1 MFNSRHNRTALL
13 IAPLLAALVPVP
25 AAAESP
31 SDGILFGP
39 CPADVTDNHEVQCGH
54 VRVPLDYAEADGPS
68 ITIAVSRIRA
78 SGPPQQR
85 RGALLVNPGGPGGT
99 GLDYAESK
107 RAKMPVE
114 VRQSY
119 DIIGFDPRG
128 VGHSAPVD
136 CGPAGGLFEH
146 PRPDPVPTGAEQE
159 HAYLGDLRRLADDCA
174 RNIGPALPH
183 INTTNTARD
192 MDRIRRAL
200 GEPRLNY
207 LGVSYGTYLGAAY
220 AAEFPRHTGR
230 MVLDSVVSP
239 DDWHHFDVRQGFAML
254 EQRDALF
261 DWIAAHTEI
270 GLGADRRTVREH
282 YLHARSTL
290 PVDEFG
296 PDEFDRVVYRTLSR
310 TERWEPFARAL
321 SQYVHTGNDS
331 ALRSTEPDDHN
342 SEAALR
348 AVKCA
353 DSPRPAIPD
362 ALGAVRALRAA
373 DPQPVLTGLEAG
385 TCAFWPEPRETTR
398 LGHPHMPP
406 VLLTQAE
413 HDPTTPLDGARRMQ
427 ARLPQSRMITLDD
440 SRSHGAFASQHSPCL
455 DTAAAHYLL
464 EGTLPPPHT
473 HCTDLPHP

>member
-1 MFNSRHNRTALL
+1 MFTLCRSRTALL
-13 IAPLLAALVPVP
+13 IAPLLVALTPVP
-25 AAAESP
+25 AAAEAP
-31 SDGILFGP
+31 PGDIHFGP
-39 CPADVTDNHEVQCGH
+39 CPTDVTDNPEVQCGQI
-54 VRVPLDYAEADGPS
+54 RVPLDYAAADGPA

-107 RAKMPVE
+107 RAKMPAE
-114 VRQSY
+114 VRDSY

-128 VGHSAPVD
+128 VGRSAPVD
-136 CGPAGGLFEH
+136 CGPAGGLFDH
-146 PRPDPVPTGAEQE
+146 PRPDPVPTTADQE
-159 HAYLGDLRRLADDCA
+159 RAHLDGLHQLADDCA
-174 RNIGPALPH
+174 HTIGPALPH

-192 MDRIRRAL
+192 MDRIRQAL
-200 GEPRLNY
+200 GETRLNY

-220 AAEFPRHTGR
+220 AAEFPQHTGR

-239 DDWHHFDVRQGFAML
+239 DAWHDFDVRQGFAML

-261 DWIAAHTEI
+261 DWIAAHPEI
-270 GLGADRRTVREH
+270 GLGNDRNTVREH
-282 YLHARSTL
+282 YLNARGRL
-290 PVDEFG
+290 PAGAFG

-321 SQYVHTGNDS
+321 SQYVHTGDNN
-331 ALRSTEPDDHN
+331 ALRPAEPDDHN

-348 AVKCA
+348 TVKCA
-353 DSPRPAIPD
+353 DSPRPTIPD
-362 ALGAVRALRAA
+362 VLGAVRALRAA
-373 DPQPVLTGLEAG
+373 DPQPVLTGLEAD

-413 HDPTTPLDGARRMQ
+413 LDPTTPLDGALRMQ
-427 ARLPQSRMITLDD
+427 HRLPHSRMIILDD
-440 SRSHGAFASQHSPCL
+440 SRSHGAFASQHSTCL
-455 DTAAAHYLL
+455 DTTTAHYLL
-464 EGTLPPPHT
+464 DGTLPSPHT